1 MNDDGDNNETLT
13 EEVVIEKE
21 EEVEAEEVEV
31 EEEEVEVEEEDWD
44 NNVSGKIY

>member
-1 MNDDGDNNETLT
+1 MNDDGDNNETLA

-31 EEEEVEVEEEDWD
+31 EEEDWD